1 MEHEGRFRLPL
12 SVLLLAIA
20 AGSAVDILLDRPAR
34 WLTFHTVYEAGLL
47 VGSLLTIAW
56 LWHGWRHAERSG
68 TELGRQLRQQLEE
81 QAAWREDAERVLTG
95 LGQAIDQQFTRWRFT
110 PSEREIAL
118 LLLKGK
124 SHKEIAALTDRSERT
139 VRQHAAAAYGKAGL
153 DGRAALSAFFLEG
166 LRLPDPAAARTASNP
181 G

>member
-1 MEHEGRFRLPL
+1 MEKEGRGRLPL

-20 AGSAVDILLDRPAR
+20 AGSAVDIALDRPAS
-34 WLTFHTVYEAGLL
+34 WLTFHIVYELGLL
-47 VGSLLTIAW
+47 VGALLMIAW
-56 LWHGWRHAERSG
+56 LWRGWRHAERSG

-81 QAAWREDAERVLTG
+81 QAAWRKDAERVLAG

-139 VRQHAAAAYGKAGL
+139 VRQHAAAAYGKAGV

-166 LRLPDPAAARTASNP
+166 LRLPEPGSARTASNP